1 MNDRGWARSLRSL
14 IRDPST
20 HALRKTD
27 MKTYIARRL
36 LSSIFVVFLVA
47 TAVFFMMRVI
57 PGDPAA
63 VMLSTEATPETLEI
77 LRRQMGLD
85 LPLHIQYWEWLTA
98 VVRLDFGESIIL
110 QQDVLG
116 LMVQRLPTTIP
127 LALLAMTVATLIA
140 IPAGVASAI
149 RRNTKSDFAISLAAF
164 AGLSTPDFWLG
175 ILLILVFSLYL
186 DLLPPGGYVSI
197 FDNLGEG
204 LKRLILPSI
213 SLGASYAAALTRMV
227 RSGMLEVLG
236 QDYIRT
242 ARSKGL
248 REMAIIWRHALKNAL
263 IPAVTVMGIQ
273 IGILLGGTVVIEEIF
288 SLPGLGSL
296 LLTGVHR
303 RDFPVVQACV
313 LVIAVIF
320 SLANLA
326 TDIVYVYL
334 NPRIHYD

>member
-1 MNDRGWARSLRSL
+1 M
-14 IRDPST
+14 
-20 HALRKTD
+20 
-27 MKTYIARRL
+27 
-36 LSSIFVVFLVA
+36 VA
-47 TAVFFMMRVI
+47 TAVFFIMRVL

-63 VMLSTEATPETLEI
+63 VMLSTEATAETLAT

-85 LPLHIQYWEWLTA
+85 LPLHVQYWDWLMA
-98 VVRLDFGESIIL
+98 VARLDFGESIIL
-110 QQDVLG
+110 KEDVLG
-116 LMVQRLPTTIP
+116 LMLQRLPTTIP
-127 LALLAMTVATLIA
+127 LAILAMTVATLIA

-149 RRNTKSDFAISLAAF
+149 RRNTKSEFAISLGAF
-164 AGLSTPDFWLG
+164 AGLSIPDFWLG

-197 FDNLGEG
+197 FDDLGDG
-204 LKRLILPSI
+204 LKRLILPSVA
-213 SLGASYAAALTRMV
+213 LGASYAAALTRMI

-248 REMAIIWRHALKNAL
+248 KERVVIWRHALKNAL

-273 IGILLGGTVVIEEIF
+273 IGVLLGGTVVIEEIF

-296 LLTGVHR
+296 LLNGVHR

-313 LVIAVIF
+313 LLIAVIF
-320 SLANLA
+320 SGANLV
-326 TDIVYVYL
+326 TDIVYIYL